1 MTTVAIDRRQS
12 PYEHR
17 VELVTEVMIANSPLA
32 REAAGEL
39 AVLILQAL
47 DHIPERVR

>member
-17 VELVTEVMIANSPLA
+17 VELVTDVLTANSPMT
-32 REAAGEL
+32 EGAAGEL
-39 AVLILQAL
+39 AVLVLNAL